1 MNSIILILI
10 LLIKKPIDPD
20 YSYLAQEIETN
31 PKAPKLVRIGSIGQN
46 Y

>member
-10 LLIKKPIDPD
+10 LLIKKPNHPD

-31 PKAPKLVRIGSIGQN
+31 PKAPKLVRIGQIGQN